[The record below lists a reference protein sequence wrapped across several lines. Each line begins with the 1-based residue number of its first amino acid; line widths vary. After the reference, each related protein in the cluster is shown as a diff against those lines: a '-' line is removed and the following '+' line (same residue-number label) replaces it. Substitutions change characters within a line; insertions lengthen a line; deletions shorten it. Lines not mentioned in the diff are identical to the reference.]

1 MSKAMFDRQ
10 MKWRNERDTKT
21 KTTRKELGREQI
33 YKDNL
38 GVATQDEHV
47 ESYYRY
53 RQLVGEADGG
63 EMLGEEAY
71 SELQRKAAAAA
82 TDRLFVFYRCTPRA
96 LDCYTIGPDSRCYCA
111 HSYKS
116 HAWYNNKDK
125 NVHCRVPGCKCSLY
139 DYIPGHGTMWPKCL
153 CKHNH
158 EDHRKKG
165 LMGRCQRCACSCFN
179 SMMSC
184 QCTMNMQD
192 HCTLILRRSE
202 LPKGKSGENLA
213 GGGTYKDPCCSR
225 DFLK

>member
-1 MSKAMFDRQ
+1 MASSSTFARRSTPVTMSKAMFDRQ
-10 MKWRNERDTKT
+10 MKWRNEKDARV
-21 KTTRKELGREQI
+21 KTTRKELRREEI

-125 NVHCRVPGCKCSLY
+125 NVHCRVPARCTTTSLATARCG
-139 DYIPGHGTMWPKCL
+139 PSACASTTM
-153 CKHNH
+153 
-158 EDHRKKG
+158 RTT
-165 LMGRCQRCACSCFN
+165 A
-179 SMMSC
+179 
-184 QCTMNMQD
+184 
-192 HCTLILRRSE
+192 
-202 LPKGKSGENLA
+202 
-213 GGGTYKDPCCSR
+213 SR
-225 DFLK
+225 G